1 MLGILGL
8 FMAAMVWLGIRRIQG
23 YLTLCGD
30 VSLGVATRVSS
41 LILESVYG
49 LVEKLTKERA
59 FFFSRQTVA
68 APYPYGRCWQT
79 APYHRGQSG
88 RRPESASG
96 IVGVLG

>member
-41 LILESVYG
+41 LILESV
-49 LVEKLTKERA
+49 VCVWPRREAHERKSLL
-59 FFFSRQTVA
+59 FLA
-68 APYPYGRCWQT
+68 ADGGCPLPLWSLLADGTLPPW
-79 APYHRGQSG
+79 A
-88 RRPESASG
+88 
-96 IVGVLG
+96 IW